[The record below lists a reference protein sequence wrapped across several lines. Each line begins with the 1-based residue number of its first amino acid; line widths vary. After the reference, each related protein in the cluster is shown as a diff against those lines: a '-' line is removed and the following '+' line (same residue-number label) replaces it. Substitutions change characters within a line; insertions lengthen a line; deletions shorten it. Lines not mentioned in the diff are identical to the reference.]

1 MGVRGISEER
11 TNTQGKSSR
20 NGGKRWE
27 KMGNRGRKKNKAK
40 SIPYIVDLFRKRKRR
55 IWTERE

>member
-1 MGVRGISEER
+1 MEGRD
-11 TNTQGKSSR
+11 
-20 NGGKRWE
+20 GKRWVTGE
-27 KMGNRGRKKNKAK
+27 GKKNKAK